1 MCGDGE
7 FLFLSFTSGLPGFP
21 APLVKEIL
29 FSAGYILASF
39 VTNVKALQTEAEG
52 NSILDPG
59 LTGDVRE
66 QVL

>member
-29 FSAGYILASF
+29 FSALYIVASF
-39 VTNVKALQTEAEG
+39 VTNVKALQTDAEG

>member
-29 FSAGYILASF
+29 FSALYIVASF
-39 VTNVKALQTEAEG
+39 VTNVKAPQTDAEG

>member
-29 FSAGYILASF
+29 FSALYIVASF

-66 QVL
+66 HVL